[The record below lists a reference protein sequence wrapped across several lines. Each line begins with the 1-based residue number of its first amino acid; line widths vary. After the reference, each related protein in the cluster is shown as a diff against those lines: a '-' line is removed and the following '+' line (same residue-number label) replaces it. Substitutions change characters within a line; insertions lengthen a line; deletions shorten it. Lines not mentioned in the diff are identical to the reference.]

1 MSRSTDLRPN
11 SRRREDVEPDQVVVA
26 LPSQRPQRFCLG
38 VEPELSGQRADRDRR
53 DSRHTCSVATG
64 HCDRTGDWR
73 IFSTRRLSRS
83 GCRTLRS
90 DAKAPLDRTAATNSK
105 PGSTNSGRDSALH
118 CDTWILTRDDD
129 PYQAVRW
136 ETDFPNL
143 WFGRIP
149 NLHDGSGHVVT
160 CSYWIEESSRTVR
173 CDNAGTWSYR
183 SRRGKIVVA
192 CLLPWPTIAVG

>member
-149 NLHDGSGHVVT
+149 NSHDGSGHVVT
-160 CSYWIEESSRTVR
+160 CSYWIEESSRIVR
-173 CDNAGTWSYR
+173 CDNFGTLS
-183 SRRGKIVVA
+183 
-192 CLLPWPTIAVG
+192 LPL